1 MAVIQAGKTVQP
13 TTINKFLGL
22 NLSDTGDTQIAL
34 GESGNMTNFYITDDL
49 KLRKMHGYKS
59 FYTFSNPVTG
69 LFSAKINNSKSLF
82 VTVAGTSGGALY
94 KFDENS
100 LIDSN
105 VNPEKSQLF
114 TTDGETDEY
123 NLQHEDITSIE
134 ELKIGKSKIT
144 EFDIDGDIYSFNST
158 TVGEIT
164 YPGGEINI
172 NTGTITFNSVPSE
185 SINVV
190 VKYIKY
196 LEPIE
201 IPLDGGGHIGSDAAS
216 FFEFDNC
223 LYILCGGYY
232 KYDGTTLTEVGG
244 YIPTVFINTPSGTQG
259 GGVIYE
265 EINLLSPKKKQEF
278 NANQG
283 DTQFKIAQKLTETGD
298 AILSVVV
305 NGTTLSSSDY
315 SLGGTDNDIVTLN
328 SAVSVSGYN
337 NVVITWTKD
346 DGDRDIIED
355 MRFGTIFGGDVD
367 TRVFLYGNTDDEQQN
382 RVYFSGIT
390 YENDIAV
397 PSVEYFPATA
407 HVDIGPKN
415 FSVTDLTRQYDR
427 LLATTN
433 KPEAYY
439 LTISTEQLPV
449 TLGDGSSTTRYVPA
463 VSTFPLNE
471 VHGNVAPGQG
481 RVLDNN
487 PVTFEDGAIIQWK
500 STNVRDERNMEVI
513 SQKVKLDLDK
523 ISMSTIKTL
532 DLQEYN
538 QLWVMATSSGKTK
551 VWLYNYSN
559 KTFSRLELPDIMNEL
574 WSLNGEVFM
583 TSVDGN
589 IVKFSKAFS
598 TYGNNPTSL
607 DQDPNAINEKIKIK
621 AYWEMNFSDF
631 GVPYLRKTMGKLWVS
646 LQPQNWTTCEVSF
659 ISNRVVSTIRK
670 EIEYTKQWFDNVD
683 FGDWH
688 FTSSINPQP
697 FRLKLKAKKFT
708 NMKITIRNEEKSAC
722 TVLSLVLQVESFGY
736 SK

>member
-22 NLSDTGDTQIAL
+22 NLSDTGDTQIQL

-82 VTVAGTSGGALY
+82 VTVAGPSGGQLY
-94 KFDENS
+94 KFDENA

-123 NLQHEDITSIE
+123 NLQHTGITSIE

-144 EFDIDGDIYSFNST
+144 EFDIDENIYSFDST
-158 TVGEIT
+158 TVGDIT
-164 YPGGEINI
+164 YPGGEIDI
-172 NTGTITFNSVPSE
+172 NAGTITFNSVPSE

-216 FFEFDNC
+216 FFEFDNK

-232 KYDGTTLTEVGG
+232 KYDGTTLSEVEG
-244 YIPTVFINTPSGTQG
+244 YIPTVFINTPAGING

-265 EINLLSPKKKQEF
+265 EINMLTPFKKQTF
-278 NANQG
+278 NG
-283 DTQFKIAQKLTETGD
+283 DGTTTKFKIAQEYVDDIVYVTVNGESVQYNPNLETG
-298 AILSVVV
+298 
-305 NGTTLSSSDY
+305 
-315 SLGGTDNDIVTLN
+315 IVTCTN
-328 SAVSVSGYN
+328 APAQGYD
-337 NVVITWTKD
+337 NVEITWYKED
-346 DGDRDIIED
+346 NDRDIIEN

-407 HVDIGPKN
+407 HIDIGPKN
-415 FSVTDLTRQYDR
+415 FAVTDLTRQYDR

-487 PVTFEDGAIIQWK
+487 PVTFEDGTIIQWK

-583 TSVDGN
+583 TSVDGK

-607 DQDPNAINEKIKIK
+607 DQDPDAINEKIKIK

-659 ISNRVVSTIRK
+659 ISNRVVSTIKK

-688 FTSSINPQP
+688 FTSSVNPQP